1 MNYPATQLQRRAMTS
16 KTSTLQTP
24 YFDSLFDDFSIWQH
38 ADGTKPLPE
47 HGYALDDATRGLL
60 VCLALGK
67 TEQAHTLFDYILQS
81 RSGFD
86 FNGFYDADRQ
96 PIQFPASEDAKGQVI
111 WAMGY
116 AASVGFEKKKA
127 VQLISLLAPGLLSM
141 TAMRGQSY
149 ALLGAVYVDSGLAL
163 AMKRKLVERF
173 NGLGNDWFWPEETL
187 TYGNGIVAYAL
198 LRFGQIYNDDDVTKL
213 GMKVLNFLEA
223 CYTQGGRVRSPI
235 GNVGWFTKGQ
245 DKPAEQGQQAID
257 VTYMM
262 LAWMC
267 AYQISGDTHDR
278 DNVHAWM
285 QWFEGKNIAHERMYD
300 PETLKAFDGIHQANP
315 DHHSASGVNTHS
327 GAESNICFLLS
338 KYIDEQ
344 STIV

>member
-1 MNYPATQLQRRAMTS
+1 MTS